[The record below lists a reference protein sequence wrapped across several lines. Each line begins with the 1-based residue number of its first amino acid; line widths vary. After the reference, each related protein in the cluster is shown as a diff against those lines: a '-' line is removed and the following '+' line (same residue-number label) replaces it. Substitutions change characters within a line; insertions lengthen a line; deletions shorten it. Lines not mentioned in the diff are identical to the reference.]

1 MKSPSA
7 YLLVSHGSRDPR
19 PQAEVEK
26 LAVLV
31 SQKLKN
37 GNWTG
42 VASPL
47 IGTACL
53 ELAPLPL
60 HRQIEEFGIL
70 ALASGV
76 NRVEI
81 VPLFLLPGVH
91 VMEDIPS
98 EVDRALLG
106 LNLKIEIR
114 PHLGAHPGLGHL
126 LADQIPDFDAD
137 AKILL
142 SHGSRRPN
150 GNQPVEELAARL
162 GAVAAY
168 WSVSPSLEMRVQ
180 ELVGAGYRKIAII
193 PYFLFPGGI
202 ADAIAR
208 AVEVISQELP
218 AVDLSL
224 TAPIGASNELADL
237 ILDLVQDSPSP
248 LLHRRRLGR
257 QVPD

>member
-31 SQKLKN
+31 SQKLAR
-37 GNWTG
+37 GNRQHE
-42 VASPL
+42 VLPL
-47 IGTACL
+47 VSTACL

-60 HRQIEEFGIL
+60 HQQIEAFGLKAQSSGFNRLQIL
-70 ALASGV
+70 
-76 NRVEI
+76 
-81 VPLFLLPGVH
+81 PLFLLPGVH

-98 EVDRALLG
+98 EVDRARLG

-114 PHLGAHPGLGHL
+114 PHLGAHPGLGKL
-126 LADQIPDFDAD
+126 LKTQVTSDAN

-142 SHGSRRPN
+142 SHGSRRPK
-150 GNQPVEELAARL
+150 GNQPVEELATRL

-168 WSVSPSLEMRVQ
+168 WSVSPSLEMRVK

-202 ADAIAR
+202 GDAIAH

-218 AVDLSL
+218 GVDFSM

-237 ILDLVQDSPSP
+237 ILDLVQ
-248 LLHRRRLGR
+248 
-257 QVPD
+257 Q